1 MGNNKRCHEINQVMK
16 KLICYTIVFFTPL
29 TAFTQLYSND
39 VTLISQDK
47 NTVTV
52 RTSGIHDKKKDAE
65 EMAVQSAFY
74 TYFMMGIPD
83 INEGKPLL
91 NPKDES
97 KYRDYFDRFFK
108 GGRYRNFV
116 RNVTPEGNPEKL
128 RAKDFK
134 ATVRLTFQDE
144 LLKKDLELN
153 KLLVKGFERI
163 SMEETQTQINLP
175 TIMVVPYKEEGHTFE
190 QILKTDFDKRT
201 AVAKVQEGFDRKG
214 VKTVDFEAKLNATR
228 RALQYES
235 NSAESFDKQLLRNSG
250 SDVYVTVDIYKDI
263 AANGSR
269 VALTLKGYETSTGN
283 ILASKQSSS
292 NRFKTSAIDQLC
304 VYAVKDILEDF
315 LKDIGKN
322 FARKTEGGN
331 SVVLNVSING
341 DAIQDMES
349 EVGPDN
355 YPLADLLRLWVKKNA
370 VGGKYHVQGNVAEA
384 MVFDQIQI
392 PNRDKAGNPLDA
404 NDFAFNIWEYLRSEL
419 NLNCKKRVDGNTIYI
434 TIE

>member
-1 MGNNKRCHEINQVMK
+1 M
-16 KLICYTIVFFTPL
+16 
-29 TAFTQLYSND
+29 
-39 VTLISQDK
+39 
-47 NTVTV
+47 
-52 RTSGIHDKKKDAE
+52 
-65 EMAVQSAFY
+65 
-74 TYFMMGIPD
+74 
-83 INEGKPLL
+83 
-91 NPKDES
+91 
-97 KYRDYFDRFFK
+97 
-108 GGRYRNFV
+108 
-116 RNVTPEGNPEKL
+116 
-128 RAKDFK
+128 
-134 ATVRLTFQDE
+134 
-144 LLKKDLELN
+144 N